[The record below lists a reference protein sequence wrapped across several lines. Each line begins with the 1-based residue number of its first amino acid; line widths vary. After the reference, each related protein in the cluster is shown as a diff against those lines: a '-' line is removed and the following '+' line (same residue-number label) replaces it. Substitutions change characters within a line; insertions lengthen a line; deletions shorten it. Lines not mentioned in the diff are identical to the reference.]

1 MRELIPVVFN
11 KASQEQKR
19 AIIAYAEM
27 ELTKKIETESVP
39 KVTIASLFPL
49 KCRFC
54 SCISHTISVQLFSRT
69 ISLTCLPCTLYSH
82 R

>member
-39 KVTIASLFPL
+39 KVS
-49 KCRFC
+49 
-54 SCISHTISVQLFSRT
+54 
-69 ISLTCLPCTLYSH
+69 LPCVLVSCAGFFYVRHSL
-82 R
+82 

>member
-39 KVTIASLFPL
+39 KVSL
-49 KCRFC
+49 
-54 SCISHTISVQLFSRT
+54 
-69 ISLTCLPCTLYSH
+69 
-82 R
+82 

>member
-27 ELTKKIETESVP
+27 ELTKKIESESIP
-39 KVTIASLFPL
+39 KV
-49 KCRFC
+49 R
-54 SCISHTISVQLFSRT
+54 SCAVAFYV
-69 ISLTCLPCTLYSH
+69 C
-82 R
+82 

>member
-27 ELTKKIETESVP
+27 ELTKKIESESIP
-39 KVTIASLFPL
+39 KVRTCALSRIMFVDFAT
-49 KCRFC
+49 FC
-54 SCISHTISVQLFSRT
+54 FMYFVRT
-69 ISLTCLPCTLYSH
+69 
-82 R
+82 